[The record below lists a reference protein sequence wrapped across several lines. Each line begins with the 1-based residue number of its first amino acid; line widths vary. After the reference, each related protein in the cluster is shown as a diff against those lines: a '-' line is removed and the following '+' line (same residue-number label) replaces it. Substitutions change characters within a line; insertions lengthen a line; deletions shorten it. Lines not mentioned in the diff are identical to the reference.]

1 MLRATELHPFFDC
14 KVEVGFIKAE
24 ESSFIVCKTIFSVRR
39 TDLRPKEMRFNVHES
54 GFNCKT
60 AEIRNKKMSFRIQNE
75 FMDVQ
80 VIESAVSNRMN
91 RRWSISIHR

>member
-1 MLRATELHPFFDC
+1 MLRVTELHPFFDC

-24 ESSFIVCKTIFSVRR
+24 ESSFKVCKTIFSVRR

-54 GFNCKT
+54 GSNCKT